1 MTNLAFQVMALGLA
15 AGALGAGV
23 AALLSRSLFATVSY
37 LVVTAAQATSFMV
50 LLESGQGATGVA
62 VAAVVWAPL
71 LLLSGVALSARA
83 TKGLHARWAWLGAL
97 VAFAATAPVALVVGR
112 RAAMSTTL
120 SGVAL
125 GDVGFWLMLLSL
137 VVGAAVLGLLGYGER
152 GVLTAGGR
160 K

>member
-1 MTNLAFQVMALGLA
+1 
-15 AGALGAGV
+15 
-23 AALLSRSLFATVSY
+23 
-37 LVVTAAQATSFMV
+37 
-50 LLESGQGATGVA
+50 
-62 VAAVVWAPL
+62 
-71 LLLSGVALSARA
+71 
-83 TKGLHARWAWLGAL
+83 
-97 VAFAATAPVALVVGR
+97 
-112 RAAMSTTL
+112 MSTTL